1 MYTLNSWLWQLK
13 THGHNATWR
22 FFLRYLYGIR
32 SKFKQFRTV
41 YCKKFVIWV
50 YIVYECTCS
59 LLCDWSLLLCGIM
72 PINVL
77 TGYVNQC
84 AGIAKCNCWMLLCL
98 WVTLS
103 LTCSKSVFSDMSSK
117 CPVKNVVFYVIMRGS
132 F

>member
-22 FFLRYLYGIR
+22 FFLRYLMVSGLNSNNSNCLLQDICDMGYN
-32 SKFKQFRTV
+32 V
-41 YCKKFVIWV
+41 CMNVHV
-50 YIVYECTCS
+50 V
-59 LLCDWSLLLCGIM
+59 LLCDWSLLYVAFIPSRMC
-72 PINVL
+72 L

-84 AGIAKCNCWMLLCL
+84 ARIAKCNCWGFV